1 MNILIVVLVVIIFI
15 LVLYLFLFK
24 REIKRINN
32 ELERMLKFDSNEL
45 LHCEFSNK
53 ELHKLLLMVNKA
65 INYTRLKELD
75 LERKNKSLKKEITNI
90 THDLRTPLTS
100 SLGYIDLILKS
111 NLSKEEQERELKII
125 ENRLLRLGELINSFF
140 EFSMIRTNDKK
151 IDMKQ
156 VNLIEI
162 IEECISRYYDDFNQ
176 KERKIVFNSTIKQCN
191 IFTNCDILKRIIDN
205 LISNSLKHSNS
216 DLVVSFS
223 NKKGKLLTF
232 ENDITENNLDID
244 HIFDEFY
251 TSDISRTKGNTGLGL
266 AIVKEFTELLGG
278 NISARM
284 ENNRLIIELLFKKN
298 C

>member
-15 LVLYLFLFK
+15 LVLYLFLLR
-24 REIKRINN
+24 REIKRINS
-32 ELERMLKFDSNEL
+32 ELKEILESDSNEL
-45 LHCEFSNK
+45 LHCELSNK
-53 ELHKLLLMVNKA
+53 ELRKLLLTVNKA

-232 ENDITENNLDID
+232 ENDINENNLDID

-266 AIVKEFTELLGG
+266 AIAKEFTELLGG
-278 NISARM
+278 NISA
-284 ENNRLIIELLFKKN
+284 EKKNNRLIIELLF
-298 C
+298 